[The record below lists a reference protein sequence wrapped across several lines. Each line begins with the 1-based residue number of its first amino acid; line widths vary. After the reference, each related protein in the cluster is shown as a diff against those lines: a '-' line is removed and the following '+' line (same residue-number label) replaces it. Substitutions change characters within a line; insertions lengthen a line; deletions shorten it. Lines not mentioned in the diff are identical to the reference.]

1 HKPRPRM
8 AWYLAAIGPVLFVG
22 GDVITY
28 NYRSLFGGE
37 APFPSIGDLFYLLVY
52 PFLVVGILLLI
63 RRRTPGGDRVS
74 LVDSLIVGV
83 GVGALSWVLLIAPNV
98 RDETLSLAQ
107 KLVAMAYPAM
117 DLVLLIVAVRLT
129 VGTGK
134 RPSAFYLLCSS
145 AVVLFVTDS
154 IYGWIVL
161 HGTYNNGTGYLE
173 GGWGLFYLLWG
184 AAALHPA
191 MKELDEPHREQL
203 EVDPQQSRRRLYL
216 V

>member
-1 HKPRPRM
+1 MTVTRSTAAPSLLRVQRGSADTDNVRRFAWLVYLVAGVAVLAAYLFVHPIRVGPLFNLIGLSGACAIVVAVRLHKPRQRM
-8 AWYLAAIGPVLFVG
+8 AWYLVAIGQVLFVG

-28 NYRSLFGGE
+28 NYKSLFGGE

-107 KLVAMAYPAM
+107 KLVPTP
-117 DLVLLIVAVRLT
+117 RWT
-129 VGTGK
+129 W
-134 RPSAFYLLCSS
+134 CC
-145 AVVLFVTDS
+145 
-154 IYGWIVL
+154 
-161 HGTYNNGTGYLE
+161 
-173 GGWGLFYLLWG
+173 
-184 AAALHPA
+184 
-191 MKELDEPHREQL
+191 
-203 EVDPQQSRRRLYL
+203 
-216 V
+216 